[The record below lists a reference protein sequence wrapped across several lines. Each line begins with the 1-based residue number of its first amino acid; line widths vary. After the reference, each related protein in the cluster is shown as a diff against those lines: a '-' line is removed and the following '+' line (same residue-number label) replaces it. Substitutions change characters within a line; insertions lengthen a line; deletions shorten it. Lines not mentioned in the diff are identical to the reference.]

1 MFLFQFCFSGDTQKK
16 NKSWEESNTLSGN
29 TEHLEHMLATVEQK
43 HCTDVLWEQ
52 DPRSR

>member
-16 NKSWEESNTLSGN
+16 NKSWEESNTLN
-29 TEHLEHMLATVEQK
+29 TEHMEHMLATVERK

-52 DPRSR
+52 DPPSR